1 MRKSFPYKRY
11 YISTNIRLGFI
22 TLFIAKYT
30 LFTWK
35 RMICNNKIKYFM
47 YRRQNPLVQLPLRFV
62 VSQPRC
68 HNDKLGVRATK
79 EVQNEVMDSVQMVT
93 SAGRTAGALLTHFNT
108 TTNRCTAKTVTLPTI
123 KL

>member
-1 MRKSFPYKRY
+1 
-11 YISTNIRLGFI
+11 
-22 TLFIAKYT
+22 
-30 LFTWK
+30 
-35 RMICNNKIKYFM
+35 M
-47 YRRQNPLVQLPLRFV
+47 YRKQNPLVQLPLRFV
-62 VSQPRC
+62 VSQPWC

-108 TTNRCTAKTVTLPTI
+108 TTNRRTARTVTLPTI